1 MPICRNKGDAIEGEV
16 ITCQAWKYETL
27 VIKGSGA
34 HRATRIKLS
43 SRGRTSAYCVIDKPL
58 KWIK

>member
-1 MPICRNKGDAIEGEV
+1 MPICRNKGDSIEGEV
-16 ITCQAWKYETL
+16 ITCQARKYETL